1 MAWVLIGAYSFQ
13 VWDTK
18 YAKIGVGICW
28 DQWFPETA
36 RCLALMGA
44 EILFYPTAIGS
55 EPQDASIDSQPHW
68 TRVMQVLFRPV
79 EHAAFLCGLGPFAIK
94 SHSIKW

>member
-1 MAWVLIGAYSFQ
+1 VYSCCYSFQ

-18 YAKIGVGICW
+18 YAKIGVAICW

-68 TRVMQVLFRPV
+68 TRVMQVW
-79 EHAAFLCGLGPFAIK
+79 HAGSLLQSALGKGSGGAGLAVAE
-94 SHSIKW
+94 